1 MKSKLLKIISIFSVF
16 IILLCCSY
24 SFADFSDAQKQAAD
38 INHDG
43 KIDSKDL
50 DLIVDQ
56 DFPPRPQDGV
66 ENPTGENYFQTT
78 IQQQQNTYVS
88 GEVVKV
94 LLVGNSYT
102 YYADLGGQLAA
113 FANKAGKKIVVVH
126 AVHADSGGQKLA
138 KQNLAYA
145 CWDYS
150 NGVGSLKTEGSTGK
164 GIKKLKD
171 IAKIDFA
178 NLNRAG
184 SWDYVILQNRESG
197 GSGAIGNKMVYEQ
210 VKNTLQSSS
219 NFIVCSTRG
228 PRDSARGRINAALK
242 SAKEINCGVMITGEI
257 SVRYPNWQKVLRLN
271 DPPDMH
277 PSAVQQYLK
286 AAAIYARI
294 FGKEDLEKKVPLYN
308 NNGKDYTEFTKK
320 AKNAALRKGKSYHNI
335 ITKEVSIRIQDHV
348 LKYYDK
354 YVMNK

>member
-1 MKSKLLKIISIFSVF
+1 MKSKLLKILSIFSVF

-66 ENPTGENYFQTT
+66 KNPTGENYFQTT

-126 AVHADSGGQKLA
+126 AVHAYSGGQKLA

-150 NGVGSLKTEGSTGK
+150 NGVGSLKTEGKTGK

-184 SWDYVILQNRESG
+184 SWDYVILQNCDSG
-197 GSGAIGNKMVYEQ
+197 GSGAMGNKMVYEQ

-219 NFIVCSTRG
+219 NFIVCATRG
-228 PRDSARGRINAALK
+228 PDGSATGRKKAALK

-257 SVRYPNWQKVLRLN
+257 SVRYPNWKKVLRLN
-271 DPPDMH
+271 DRDKH
-277 PSAVQQYLK
+277 PTAAQQYLK

-308 NNGKDYTEFTKK
+308 NKGKNYTEYTKVT
-320 AKNAALRKGKSYHNI
+320 KNNGRKSKNSV
-335 ITKEVSIRIQDHV
+335 TKEVSIRIQDHV

>member
-66 ENPTGENYFQTT
+66 KNPTGENYFQTT

-126 AVHADSGGQKLA
+126 AVHEYSGGQKLA
-138 KQNLAYA
+138 KQKLAYA

-150 NGVGSLKTEGSTGK
+150 NGVGSLTTKGTTKEG
-164 GIKKLKD
+164 IMKLKD

-184 SWDYVILQNRESG
+184 SWDYVILQNCDGRG
-197 GSGAIGNKMVYEQ
+197 PGAMGNKMVYEQ

-219 NFIVCSTRG
+219 NFIVCATRG
-228 PRDSARGRINAALK
+228 PDGNAIGRQRAALK
-242 SAKEINCGVMITGEI
+242 SAKEINCGVMITSEI
-257 SVRYPNWQKVLRLN
+257 SVRYPNWEKILRLN
-271 DPPDMH
+271 DNNKH

-308 NNGKDYTEFTKK
+308 SNGKDYTEFTQK
-320 AKNAALRKGKSYHNI
+320 AKNAALRKGKSYHNS

>member
-66 ENPTGENYFQTT
+66 KNPTGENYFQTT
-78 IQQQQNTYVS
+78 IQQQQSTYVS

-126 AVHADSGGQKLA
+126 AVHAYSGGQKLA
-138 KQNLAYA
+138 KQKLAYA

-150 NGVGSLKTEGSTGK
+150 NGVGSLKTEGKTGK

-184 SWDYVILQNRESG
+184 SWDYVILQNCDGG

-219 NFIVCSTRG
+219 NFIVCATRG
-228 PRDSARGRINAALK
+228 PDGNATGRQRAALK
-242 SAKEINCGVMITGEI
+242 SAKEINCGVMITSEI
-257 SVRYPNWQKVLRLN
+257 SVRYPNWKKVLRLN
-271 DPPDMH
+271 DTDKH
-277 PSAVQQYLK
+277 PTAAQQYLK

-308 NNGKDYTEFTKK
+308 NNGKNYTEYTKVT
-320 AKNAALRKGKSYHNI
+320 KNNGRKSKNSV
-335 ITKEVSIRIQDHV
+335 TKEVSIRIQDHV

>member
-1 MKSKLLKIISIFSVF
+1 MENRLLKITSIFVVF
-16 IILLCCSY
+16 IILFCCSY
-24 SFADFSDAQKQAAD
+24 SFADFSEAQRQAAD

-56 DFPPRPQDGV
+56 EFPERPEDGV
-66 ENPTGENYFQTT
+66 KNPTGENYFQTT

-126 AVHADSGGQKLA
+126 AVHAYSGGQKLA
-138 KQNLAYA
+138 KQKLAYA

-150 NGVGSLKTEGSTGK
+150 NGVGSLKTEGKPTSGS
-164 GIKKLKD
+164 KKLKD

-184 SWDYVILQNRESG
+184 SWDWVIVQNCDGG
-197 GSGAIGNKMVYEQ
+197 GSGAIGNKMIYEQ
-210 VKNTLQSSS
+210 VKNTLQGSS
-219 NFIVCSTRG
+219 NFIVCATRG
-228 PRDSARGRINAALK
+228 PDGSATGRQRAALK
-242 SAKEINCGVMITGEI
+242 SANEINCGVMITSEI
-257 SVRYPNWQKVLRLN
+257 SVRYPNWKKVLRLS
-271 DPPDMH
+271 DADKH
-277 PSAVQQYLK
+277 PTAVQQYLK

-308 NNGKDYTEFTKK
+308 NNGKNYTEFTKV
-320 AKNAALRKGKSYHNI
+320 AKNNALKKGNSSQNS

-354 YVMNK
+354 YVMKK

>member
-1 MKSKLLKIISIFSVF
+1 MKSKLLKILSIFSVF

-24 SFADFSDAQKQAAD
+24 SFADFSDVQKQAAD

-66 ENPTGENYFQTT
+66 KNPTGENYFQTT

-126 AVHADSGGQKLA
+126 AVHAYSGGQKLA

-150 NGVGSLKTEGSTGK
+150 NGVGSLKTEGKTGK

-184 SWDYVILQNRESG
+184 SWDYVILQNCDGG
-197 GSGAIGNKMVYEQ
+197 GSGAMGNKMVYEQ

-219 NFIVCSTRG
+219 NFIVCATRG
-228 PRDSARGRINAALK
+228 PDGSATGRQRAALK
-242 SAKEINCGVMITGEI
+242 SVLTSRVQENKFIVVDELKMDEIKTKTFKGVLDNLNAEKAL
-257 SVRYPNWQKVLRLN
+257 VVLN
-271 DPPDMH
+271 DMDANVIA
-277 PSAVQQYLK
+277 S
-286 AAAIYARI
+286 
-294 FGKEDLEKKVPLYN
+294 
-308 NNGKDYTEFTKK
+308 
-320 AKNAALRKGKSYHNI
+320 AKNIPTVKTTQTNELN
-335 ITKEVSIRIQDHV
+335 VFDV
-348 LKYYDK
+348 LKYNTVVVTKDAVATIEEVYA
-354 YVMNK
+354 